1 VTGLELGRVLATV
14 YALFALAAGA
24 RSAVQIGTRFAEAP
38 LAYALSALAAL
49 VYLVLAVA
57 IDRPGAAA
65 RRIALAACG
74 IELGGVLA
82 VGALSVAR
90 SDLFPDE
97 TVWSSFGAGYGFV
110 PLILPVCGFAWLLGA
125 GSSRTEAAR

>member
-1 VTGLELGRVLATV
+1 VSGLELGRVLATV

-24 RSAVQIGTRFAEAP
+24 RSAVQIGARFGEAP
-38 LAYALSALAAL
+38 LAYALSAVAAL

-57 IDRPGAAA
+57 IDRPGPAA
-65 RRIALAACG
+65 RRVALGACA

-90 SDLFPDE
+90 PDLFPDE

-110 PLILPVCGFAWLLGA
+110 PLILPLCGLAWLLGA